1 MRQVITINLHNNAY
15 QVEDE
20 GFRALQDY
28 LSTAE
33 HQLAGNPDCT
43 EILADL
49 EQAIAEKCDVYLSAH
64 KNVVTAGEVARIL
77 REMGPVTAADNAS
90 PNAGATSDQAFGND
104 PEQTASARSQTPTRR
119 LFRLEEGK
127 LWGGVCSGLAA
138 YLGIDV
144 VWVRVVWVLIT
155 LFTGVWLLV
164 YIAALFIVPLAQTTA
179 ERAQAHGAPF
189 NAQDLVDGARE
200 HYAQMRKKYSEYR
213 SQFAQAQPSSR
224 RWKPGLKQWK
234 RDLHRN
240 LTDALPRPSP
250 FARVIGTLLIPFFA
264 IVSAALFVAVGSA
277 VVLLIT
283 GVAGVPWSGYIDG
296 QLITLPVWLPVVGLL
311 LAWALVSLPLGAGH
325 RMALH
330 YANGGQRYGWADMWS
345 GIIWLGT
352 AALLLWALH
361 EAVPELRQLFEQWLM
376 NQRIEDATT
385 TVTL

>member
-33 HQLAGNPDCT
+33 QQLAGNPDCT

-49 EQAIAEKCDVYLSAH
+49 EQAIAEKCDAYLSAH

-77 REMGPVTAADNAS
+77 REMGPVTSADSTSQDAANTSEPAS
-90 PNAGATSDQAFGND
+90 GQQRDDAAQPR
-104 PEQTASARSQTPTRR
+104 PQTHTRR

-127 LWGGVCSGLAA
+127 LWGGVCTGLAA

-144 VWVRVVWVLIT
+144 VWVRVVWVLMT

-200 HYAQMRKKYSEYR
+200 HYAKARQKYSEYR
-213 SQFAQAQPSSR
+213 SQFAQSKSSAR
-224 RWKPGLKQWK
+224 RWKRDFEQWQ
-234 RDLHRN
+234 RLSHRK
-240 LTDALPRPSP
+240 LADALPRPSLG
-250 FARVIGTLLIPFFA
+250 ARVVGALLLPFFA

-277 VVLLIT
+277 LALLVT
-283 GVAGVPWSGYIDG
+283 GTAVQHWGWSLDG
-296 QLITLPVWLPVVGLL
+296 MPLWLPVLALL
-311 LAWALVSLPLGAGH
+311 LAYGLIALPVGAGR

-352 AALLLWALH
+352 VALLLWGLH
-361 EAVPELRQLFEQWLM
+361 EAVPELRQLFEQWLL
-376 NQRIEDATT
+376 NLRVEDAIT

>member
-33 HQLAGNPDCT
+33 QQLAGNPDCT

-49 EQAIAEKCDVYLSAH
+49 EQAIAEKCDAYLSAH
-64 KNVVTAGEVARIL
+64 KNVVTAAEVARIL
-77 REMGPVTAADNAS
+77 REMGPVTAADSTSQDAANTS
-90 PNAGATSDQAFGND
+90 EPATGQQRDDAA
-104 PEQTASARSQTPTRR
+104 QTRQQTHTRR

-127 LWGGVCSGLAA
+127 LWGGVCTGLAA

-144 VWVRVVWVLIT
+144 VWVRVVWVLFT

-200 HYAQMRKKYSEYR
+200 HYAKARQKYSEYR
-213 SQFAQAQPSSR
+213 SQFAQSKSSAR
-224 RWKPGLKQWK
+224 RWKRDFEQWQ
-234 RDLHRN
+234 RLSHRK
-240 LTDALPRPSP
+240 LADALPRPSLG
-250 FARVIGTLLIPFFA
+250 ARVAGALLLPFFA

-277 VVLLIT
+277 LALLVT
-283 GVAGVPWSGYIDG
+283 GTAVQHWDWSMAGAPM
-296 QLITLPVWLPVVGLL
+296 WLPVLALL
-311 LAWALVSLPLGAGH
+311 LAYGLIALPVGAGR

-352 AALLLWALH
+352 VALLLRGLH
-361 EAVPELRQLFEQWLM
+361 EAVPELRQLFEQWLL
-376 NQRIEDATT
+376 QLRVEDAIT
-385 TVTL
+385 TVML